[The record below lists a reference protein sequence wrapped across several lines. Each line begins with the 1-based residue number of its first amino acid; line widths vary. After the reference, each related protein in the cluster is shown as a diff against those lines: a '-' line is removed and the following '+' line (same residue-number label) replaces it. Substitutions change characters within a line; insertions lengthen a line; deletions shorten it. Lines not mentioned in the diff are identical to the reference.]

1 MSFVRRVPL
10 LAAALLAVSL
20 ACAQTPA
27 PMPAPA
33 PAASAASPAL
43 RWFAIELR
51 TGPRWD
57 AARPAQEQAGFREH
71 SANLRTLRQQ
81 GHIAMGARYGEVGLI
96 VVRAA
101 GAAEA
106 RALFDADP
114 TVQQQVFAITVN
126 EMGVFYPGWVGPE
139 RRP

>member
-1 MSFVRRVPL
+1 MAMKHL
-10 LAAALLAVSL
+10 GALLALSV
-20 ACAQTPA
+20 ATAAGWAQPS
-27 PMPAPA
+27 PA
-33 PAASAASPAL
+33 PAAAASAPAVPAL

-57 AARPAQEQAGFREH
+57 AAKPPQEQAGFREH
-71 SANLRTLRQQ
+71 SAHLRTLRQQ

-101 GAAEA
+101 NAVEA
-106 RALFDADP
+106 KALFDADP
-114 TVQQQVFAITVN
+114 TVQQQVFAITVQ

>member
-1 MSFVRRVPL
+1 MRQSAIL
-10 LAAALLAVSL
+10 LALLFAAGGLG
-20 ACAQTPA
+20 AQTPA
-27 PMPAPA
+27 APA
-33 PAASAASPAL
+33 AAASAAAAPTL

-57 AARPAQEQAGFREH
+57 TSKPPPEQAGFREH
-71 SANLRTLRQQ
+71 SAHLRTLRQQ
-81 GHIAMGARYGEVGLI
+81 GHIAMGARYGDVGLI

-101 GAAEA
+101 AAAEA

-114 TVQQQVFAITVN
+114 TVQQQVFAITVH

>member
-1 MSFVRRVPL
+1 VALPPQAQPAS
-10 LAAALLAVSL
+10 AA
-20 ACAQTPA
+20 
-27 PMPAPA
+27 APA
-33 PAASAASPAL
+33 PAAAASAPAAPAL

-51 TGPRWD
+51 TGPRWE
-57 AARPAQEQAGFREH
+57 ATKPPQEQAGFREH
-71 SANLRTLRQQ
+71 SAHLRTLRQQ

-101 GAAEA
+101 HAAEA

-114 TVQQQVFAITVN
+114 TVQQQVFAIAVH